1 MTTASLLSALAF
13 GVLLGLASL
22 ACGLRLSALACLIR
36 GRRYAITNRTRAGL
50 YCPVRVCVRCGRD
63 AP

>member
-1 MTTASLLSALAF
+1 MSASLTMTLALSLLPAAVLT
-13 GVLLGLASL
+13 VLLWPRVRCA
-22 ACGLRLSALACLIR
+22 LS
-36 GRRYAITNRTRAGL
+36 GHRYAITNRTRAGL